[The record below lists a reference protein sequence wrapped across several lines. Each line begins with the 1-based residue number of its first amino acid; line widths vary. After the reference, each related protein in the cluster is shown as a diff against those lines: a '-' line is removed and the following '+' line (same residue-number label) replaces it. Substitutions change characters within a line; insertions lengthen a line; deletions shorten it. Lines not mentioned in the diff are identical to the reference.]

1 MKDRECVQCGSVL
14 QVLSADLSFCLDC
27 DWDDLPIVKGG
38 FCTKLVQ
45 SGIDYL
51 VKHCGFPESSVAELK
66 RVLPKNERL
75 ALEEITKI
83 KELPVNI
90 RSIRFVE
97 NFDFGYTEIFIRGE
111 GVS

>member
-1 MKDRECVQCGSVL
+1 MCFLKMKG
-14 QVLSADLSFCLDC
+14 
-27 DWDDLPIVKGG
+27 
-38 FCTKLVQ
+38 
-45 SGIDYL
+45 
-51 VKHCGFPESSVAELK
+51 
-66 RVLPKNERL
+66 L

-97 NFDFGYTEIFIRGE
+97 NFEFGYTEIFIRGE